1 MAGFKDKELQLKS
14 QQIIDRALNRQLA
27 RRVASPTLIQRLIEK
42 KRNPG
47 VL

>member
-14 QQIIDRALNRQLA
+14 QQIINRALDRQVNK
-27 RRVASPTLIQRLIEK
+27 RVTSPTLIQKLIQK
-42 KRNPG
+42 KRKPG